1 MAVGEMIV
9 VDSTKKF
16 TPSAM
21 TVSIQNVNAA
31 DSGRVLNSNATMYTN
46 RITRKYKIQLEWWGP
61 NPTETARIL
70 QAFAPE
76 YFTVKFPD
84 PYSNSLVTKTF
95 YCGDQS
101 IPVKWWNSNNKR
113 YSKVSFNI
121 IER

>member
-1 MAVGEMIV
+1 MAKQMIRV
-9 VDSTKKF
+9 NGAGF

-21 TVSIQNVNAA
+21 TVSIQNVNSA

-61 NPTETARIL
+61 DPAETSRIL
-70 QAFAPE
+70 RAFAPE
-76 YFTVKFPD
+76 YFNVTFTD
-84 PYSNSLVTKTF
+84 PYSNSAVTKTF
-95 YCGDQS
+95 YSGDQS
-101 IPVKWWNSNNKR
+101 IPVKVWTSNNKR

>member
-1 MAVGEMIV
+1 MAKQMIRVNGVG
-9 VDSTKKF
+9 F

-61 NPTETARIL
+61 DPAETARIL
-70 QAFAPE
+70 QAFSPE
-76 YFTVKFPD
+76 YFNVTFTD
-84 PYSNSLVTKTF
+84 PYSNSAVTKTF
-95 YCGDQS
+95 YSGDQS
-101 IPVKWWNSNNKR
+101 IPVKVWTSNNKR